1 MPGTDY
7 KEVSGM
13 LSGLSLDLTWT
24 LWRSAVWGG
33 GFGGKKSKGGGL
45 ATVSPL
51 KDAA

>member
-7 KEVSGM
+7 KEVSGI

-33 GFGGKKSKGGGL
+33 GFGGEEIKGEGVWQL
-45 ATVSPL
+45 CPL
-51 KDAA
+51 